1 MFIVEGLV
9 NAIPA
14 LQPVG
19 KWTPGGAAGAV
30 TNSGVDLGLGT
41 DYLLPA
47 WAGAVVLLG
56 YALLAS
62 ATTIRRDIT

>member
-1 MFIVEGLV
+1 M
-9 NAIPA
+9 
-14 LQPVG
+14 
-19 KWTPGGAAGAV
+19 